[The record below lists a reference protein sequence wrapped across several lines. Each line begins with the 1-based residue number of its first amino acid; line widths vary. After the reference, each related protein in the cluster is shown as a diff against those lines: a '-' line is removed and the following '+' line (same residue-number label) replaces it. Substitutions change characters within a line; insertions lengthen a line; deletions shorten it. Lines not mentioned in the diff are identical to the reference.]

1 MSGEPA
7 MCDTLLELRTE
18 LSSYAAGFDAAL
30 LSASQAEVALQAA
43 TMVERLGANLKAKAA
58 ARVAETRAW
67 KGAGERSAAAHL
79 ARSTGSTV
87 G

>member
-1 MSGEPA
+1 
-7 MCDTLLELRTE
+7 MCDTLLELRAGVSRYAGAFDPSL
-18 LSSYAAGFDAAL
+18 LSGDQAAGAV
-30 LSASQAEVALQAA
+30 EAA
-43 TMVERLGANLKAKAA
+43 TAIEAMVGTLKAKAA